1 LTNTPHLD
9 RPAADASSFDHP
21 PEPER
26 IALCHEWLSGRS
38 GSEKTFEMMA
48 QEFPRADL
56 FSLTWNRSAEYDFG
70 GRAVSTT
77 VLDRI
82 SPLRGKN
89 ALQLPLMPL
98 AWRYASRREYDIVV
112 TSSHACS
119 KGFYP
124 GREAIHLC
132 YCYTPMRYLWL
143 SNIDARHRR
152 GARLTAPVSRA
163 LKRWDLKSAGWVDDF
178 AGISHAVKDR
188 IQDVYSRPARV
199 IHPPVATDFYT
210 PGGGE
215 REDFVLAVSRMVPYK
230 RLDLAIRAAQ
240 LAGTRLVIAGSG
252 PQEQQLRQ
260 IAGDLAHPVEFV
272 ISPSDAAL
280 RELYRTARA
289 VIFPPEEDFGIVPV
303 EAQACGTP
311 VVALARGG
319 SLDTVVDGVTGV
331 LVPEQSAEPF
341 AEGLKMVLD
350 GRFRPEDGVVNA
362 GRFSQA
368 QFRTRFRDWVLH
380 AARGNGS

>member
-1 LTNTPHLD
+1 LTNTPHPD
-9 RPAADASSFDHP
+9 RPASDQP
-21 PEPER
+21 PEPHR

-38 GSEKTFEMMA
+38 GSEKTFEAMA

-70 GRAVSTT
+70 GRPVKTT
-77 VLDRI
+77 ALDRV
-82 SPLRGKN
+82 SLLRGRN

-98 AWRYASRREYDIVV
+98 AWRYASRREYDVVV

-124 GREAIHLC
+124 GRRAIHLC

-152 GARLTAPVSRA
+152 GARLTAPVSLA
-163 LKRWDLKSAGWVDDF
+163 LKSWDRRSAGWVDDF
-178 AGISHAVKDR
+178 AAISQAVKDR
-188 IQDVYSRPARV
+188 IQDVYSRPSRV

-210 PGGGE
+210 PGDGE
-215 REDFVLAVSRMVPYK
+215 RRDFVLAVSRMVPYK
-230 RLDLAIRAAQ
+230 RLDLAIRAAR
-240 LAGTRLVIAGSG
+240 LAGVPLVIAGSG
-252 PQEQQLRQ
+252 PQEVELRQ
-260 IAGDLAHPVEFV
+260 IAEDLSHPVEFV
-272 ISPSDAAL
+272 ISPDDAAL
-280 RELYRTARA
+280 RALYRTARA

-331 LVPEQSAEPF
+331 LVPGQSPDLF
-341 AEGLKMVLD
+341 AEGLKMVLE
-350 GRFRPEDGVVNA
+350 GSFRTEDSVANA
-362 GRFSQA
+362 RRFSRA

-380 AARGNGS
+380 AESGKGS

>member
-1 LTNTPHLD
+1 MSALTNTPHLD
-9 RPAADASSFDHP
+9 EPARDHR
-21 PEPER
+21 PEPHR

-38 GSEKTFEMMA
+38 GSEKTFEAMA
-48 QEFPRADL
+48 REFPRADL

-70 GRAVSTT
+70 GRSVKTT
-77 VLDRI
+77 VLDKI
-82 SPLRGKN
+82 SPLRGRN

-98 AWRYASRREYDIVV
+98 AWRYASRREYDVVV

-143 SNIDARHRR
+143 SNIDTRHRR
-152 GARLTAPVSRA
+152 GARLTAPVSLA
-163 LKRWDLKSAGWVDDF
+163 LKSWDRRSAGWVDDF
-178 AGISHAVKDR
+178 AAISHAVKDR

-210 PGGGE
+210 PGDAA

-240 LAGTRLVIAGSG
+240 IAGARLVIAGSG
-252 PQEQQLRQ
+252 PQEPQLRQ
-260 IAGDLAHPVEFV
+260 LAEDLEHPVEFV
-272 ISPSDAAL
+272 ISPDDAAL

-331 LVPEQSAEPF
+331 LVPEQSAGQF

-350 GRFRPEDGVVNA
+350 GSFRTEDGVANA
-362 GRFSQA
+362 RRFSQA
-368 QFRTRFRDWVLH
+368 QFRTRFRDWVLD